1 MAMNLPTQRLRG
13 ETPYCFTAL
22 LWVSSRTC
30 QQQRVDDI
38 AVIKEKRAIALYVSH
53 HLHKVASFLFTEL
66 HLCQCLAN
74 RHTSDLET
82 DDDS

>member
-1 MAMNLPTQRLRG
+1 MTMNLPTQRLRG
-13 ETPYCFTAL
+13 ETPCCFTAL
-22 LWVSSRTC
+22 LWVSSKTC
-30 QQQRVDDI
+30 HQERVDDI
-38 AVIKEKRAIALYVSH
+38 TVMEKRAVALYVSH

-82 DDDS
+82 DHDS